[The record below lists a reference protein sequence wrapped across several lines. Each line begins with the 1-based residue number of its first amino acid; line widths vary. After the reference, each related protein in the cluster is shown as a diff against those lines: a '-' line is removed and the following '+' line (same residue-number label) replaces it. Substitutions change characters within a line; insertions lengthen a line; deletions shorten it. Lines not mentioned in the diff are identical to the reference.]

1 MNEFGNEHVLRSL
14 DVRRN
19 KNGVHVEFVAVC
31 EFVAVLITK
40 LYKKKQQYLYYQRS
54 HPIFKLIVFFYNHH
68 KNVIN

>member
-40 LYKKKQQYLYYQRS
+40 LYKKNNNTFITSVHIL
-54 HPIFKLIVFFYNHH
+54 FLN
-68 KNVIN
+68 